1 MAEKKI
7 LVVDDHFEMLEFL
20 RSMLELS
27 NEDYEVLAVPS
38 AEEGLMELRRTD
50 FDLVIT
56 DVRLPGMS
64 GFDLARQT
72 KRIRAHT
79 PIIMITA
86 YSSSQGRQEAEELG
100 VIRYFPKPLDT
111 DEMLSAVHK
120 ALYGESVVL
129 AQPKRKKQATA
140 TAVPDR
146 VRRRLEAL
154 RTETG
159 AAKLSL
165 AKASGELVLEV
176 GDGRIPNTP
185 QLTAILTRNLKDSF
199 LLAQELNSPEP
210 FTFQYHVGKTLELYM
225 LNIGADYF
233 LAMFFPVQARR
244 GRIGTIWVFAQR
256 AIKDLLGLLPQAS
269 QPAPEQPFPA
279 EPVAELPPAPKPER
293 PPEVDEPELLA
304 QPEPEPEE
312 ESEAWLDVE
321 PEELAEMLAK
331 EAGGLNDTSELNAFW
346 DEAMAENDAVGSSG
360 GFSLEEARRQGLIP
374 DDLDGDDKME
384 G

>member
-72 KRIRAHT
+72 KRIRVHT

-129 AQPKRKKQATA
+129 AQPKRGKQAA
-140 TAVPDR
+140 VTAVPDR

-159 AAKLSL
+159 AAQLSL
-165 AKASGELVLEV
+165 AKASGEMVLEV
-176 GDGRIPNTP
+176 GDGRIPNTA
-185 QLTAILTRNLKDSF
+185 QLMTILTRNLKDSF
-199 LLAQELNSPEP
+199 LLAQEIGSPEP

-225 LNIGADYF
+225 LNIGTDYF

-256 AIKDLLGLLPQAS
+256 AIKDLSGLLPQIS
-269 QPAPEQPFPA
+269 QAATQPSLPEPIV
-279 EPVAELPPAPKPER
+279 ETLSSPKPET
-293 PPEVDEPELLA
+293 PSAVVEPELIA
-304 QPEPEPEE
+304 NPNPEPEE
-312 ESEAWLDVE
+312 ESQDWLDVE
-321 PEELAEMLAK
+321 PEELAEMLAS

-346 DEAMAENDAVGSSG
+346 DEAMTETDAMAGSG
-360 GFSLEEARRQGLIP
+360 GFSLEEARRQGLIS
-374 DDLDGDDKME
+374 DDLDLDEKAE
-384 G
+384 E